1 MLVYKKMRI
10 LRKISFMLSRKKKSR
25 FWKRSSDLRTMRPQ
39 KESRDSV
46 YYSGHWLLGDYQRI
60 SLLALMQYG
69 YEISLLREIKKN
81 HTHTIWFLFCKH
93 KKLKAE
99 LKSWLDQNWK
109 KNLWLSQ
116 TSGNQKTSLSL
127 FLSSVLYP
135 DPRNWLQT
143 NLATEAQIIFMQWS
157 RWTQNQKE
165 I

>member
-10 LRKISFMLSRKKKSR
+10 LRKISFMLSRKKSR
-25 FWKRSSDLRTMRPQ
+25 FWTRSSDLRTMRPQ

-69 YEISLLREIKKN
+69 YEISLLREIKKII
-81 HTHTIWFLFCKH
+81 HTLSDSYSAST

-99 LKSWLDQNWK
+99 LESWLDQNWK
-109 KNLWLSQ
+109 KKKIFGYPRHLVI
-116 TSGNQKTSLSL
+116 KKPV
-127 FLSSVLYP
+127 FLSSLLYP

-157 RWTQNQKE
+157 RWTQNKNE